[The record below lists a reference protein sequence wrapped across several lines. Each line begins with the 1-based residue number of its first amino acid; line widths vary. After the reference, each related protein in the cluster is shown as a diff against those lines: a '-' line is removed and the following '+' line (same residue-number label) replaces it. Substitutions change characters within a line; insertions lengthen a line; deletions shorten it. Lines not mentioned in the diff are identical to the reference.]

1 MTTTQKSSR
10 GVGRPRLT
18 DAPPRPA
25 DAVPPAQ
32 YDRMRGPT
40 WTQRQAPAARAGA
53 EDFKRIPSRG
63 FSC

>member
-1 MTTTQKSSR
+1 MSTAKKNPH
-10 GVGRPRLT
+10 GVGHPRLVE
-18 DAPPRPA
+18 PA
-25 DAVPPAQ
+25 LRAANAVPPAQ

-40 WTQRQAPAARAGA
+40 WTQSQAPAVRAGA